1 MRLFYS
7 LGIYIYGL
15 VIRMAALFS
24 PKAKQW
30 IQGRNNIF
38 KRLKSE
44 LSQENRPLIWIH
56 AASLGEF
63 EQGRPVLEEIKK
75 THSDYAILLTFFSP
89 SGYEVRK
96 NYALADYIFYLPL
109 DIPGNAKRF
118 LGITQVK
125 LAIFIKYEYWYNYL
139 HYLAQKKIPLVFIS
153 AIFRPNQIFF
163 KAYGKWFLEKIKK
176 ADWFFVQT
184 QESLA
189 LLNQKEIKDA
199 SLSGDTRFDRVKD
212 IANQAKSNAL
222 VQAFKGH
229 SELLL
234 AGSSWPED
242 EALIYPLLK
251 SHPDLKIIFAPH
263 KIDEKHLLH
272 IENQSGEHCIRFS
285 KATAEILSTKK
296 VLIIDN
302 YGLLSSLY
310 RYADFTFIG
319 GGFGEGIHNTLE
331 AATFGMPIFIGPNYQ
346 KFAEAKD
353 LIDLEVIHVVEN
365 TSSLQ
370 KHLNLFL
377 ESESKSIQVGLKA
390 QHYVESKTGATQHI
404 LDQLKNKNLI

>member
-7 LGIYIYGL
+7 LGIYFYGFI
-15 VIRMAALFS
+15 IRMASLFS

-30 IQGRNNIF
+30 IQGRKDIF
-38 KRLKSE
+38 KRLESE
-44 LSQENRPLIWIH
+44 LSQEKRPLIWIH

-63 EQGRPVLEEIKK
+63 EQGRPLLEEIKK
-75 THSDYAILLTFFSP
+75 KHPDYAILQTFFSP

-96 NYALADYIFYLPL
+96 KYPLADYIFYLPL
-109 DIPGNAKRF
+109 DIPPYAKRF
-118 LGITQVK
+118 LEITPIK
-125 LAIFIKYEYWYNYL
+125 LAIFIKYEYWYNYIY
-139 HYLAQKKIPLVFIS
+139 YLAQKKIPLVFIS
-153 AIFRPNQIFF
+153 AIFRPNQVFF
-163 KAYGKWFLEKIKK
+163 KAYGKWFLKKIQQ
-176 ADWFFVQT
+176 ANWFFVQNKD
-184 QESLA
+184 SLD
-189 LLNQKEIKDA
+189 LLKQKGIENA

-212 IANQAKSNAL
+212 IANQAKLNPI
-222 VQAFKGH
+222 VHAFKGK
-229 SELLL
+229 SKLLL

-251 SHPDLKIIFAPH
+251 SNPELKIIFAPH

-272 IENQSGEHCIRFS
+272 IENQSGEQSIRFS
-285 KATAEILSTKK
+285 KATAELLSTKN

-353 LIDLEVIHVVEN
+353 LIDLGVIQVVEK
-365 TSSLQ
+365 TKALQ
-370 KHLNLFL
+370 KHLNQFL
-377 ESESKSIQVGLKA
+377 ESESKTIEVGMKA

-404 LDQLKNKNLI
+404 LDQLKKKNFI